1 MKTFFQKLYVSQEQ
15 QFTFHAQNKEEFLI
29 WKSSFRQALQKQLG
43 IDRLKELAGGAP
55 RGNALLLESSQKEGY
70 QCRKYV
76 LETLPDVFMPFYML
90 IPDALSHTGCGS
102 DTDGIIPNSA
112 EKSRTVKEHVA
123 KEHAVKEYAAKE
135 YAAKVRAM
143 ITIPAH
149 GANKNTVCGIA
160 ETEEEE
166 RKIREA
172 PAECYGQIFARKGY
186 VVFCPDPPGYGERT
200 EPLSGEDLCFCPD
213 KKRASTDSSCKDL
226 AQTAEALSLSL
237 TGLEIWELQRLL
249 DFACSCPELSPVQS
263 LPDFSNQTE
272 VINAPLIGCAGF
284 SGGGQY
290 SMWLAAMDERIQLS
304 VVSGYVHGY
313 FDSLLACHLCP
324 CNYAPGLWN
333 LGDISDIC
341 SLIAPRPLFVE
352 NGTDDIE
359 NGPEGIAGP
368 IRQVTKIRKAYALF
382 HCENMPVHHTPPGP
396 HRWYGGC
403 YDFVDRYL

>member
-112 EKSRTVKEHVA
+112 EKSRTVKE
-123 KEHAVKEYAAKE
+123 
-135 YAAKVRAM
+135 YAAKVRAMKARAM

-166 RKIREA
+166 RKI
-172 PAECYGQIFARKGY
+172 
-186 VVFCPDPPGYGERT
+186 
-200 EPLSGEDLCFCPD
+200 
-213 KKRASTDSSCKDL
+213 
-226 AQTAEALSLSL
+226 LSL
-237 TGLEIWELQRLL
+237 IH
-249 DFACSCPELSPVQS
+249 
-263 LPDFSNQTE
+263 
-272 VINAPLIGCAGF
+272 I
-284 SGGGQY
+284 
-290 SMWLAAMDERIQLS
+290 
-304 VVSGYVHGY
+304 
-313 FDSLLACHLCP
+313 
-324 CNYAPGLWN
+324 
-333 LGDISDIC
+333 
-341 SLIAPRPLFVE
+341 
-352 NGTDDIE
+352 
-359 NGPEGIAGP
+359 
-368 IRQVTKIRKAYALF
+368 
-382 HCENMPVHHTPPGP
+382 
-396 HRWYGGC
+396 
-403 YDFVDRYL
+403 